1 MTVAFSKNKNAIYFL
16 ATEESELQNRK
27 AFKDTVADFCENELL
42 FGINRF
48 TDELI
53 ELAKKRGDVL
63 LCE

>member
-1 MTVAFSKNKNAIYFL
+1 LTVAFSKNKNAIYFL

-42 FGINRF
+42 FGINGF